1 MAKKRGNGEGSLHKR
16 SNGTWE
22 AQASLEG
29 RRLSRTFKS
38 YREGQEWLK
47 KTISQIDNGM
57 TLTSTKISVAEYFHG
72 WLTSIKSSI
81 RRTSWIH
88 YESLIRCY
96 ITPNIGSVR
105 LIDLRPDLVQNFYN
119 HLLAYG
125 CGIPTVLKLHFV
137 LHCGLERAVAIGMI
151 PRNPAKYARPPKKV
165 AKEMEILT
173 DNEVTRLLL
182 ASKGHRLEALI
193 HLAVVTGAREMELL
207 GLSWEH
213 IDWLTKT
220 VKIDRQLCR
229 PDGDGLVKFSAPK
242 THYGK
247 RVVSLGKMT
256 IDLLRQHYKN
266 QEFERIA
273 AGDKWVESN
282 LIFTSTIG
290 TPIDNSKMRRVFKAL
305 LTCSGLPIIRFHSLR
320 HTSASLLLSQGVPVI
335 EVSRRLGH
343 SRPSIT
349 LDVYGHLI
357 PGIHNE
363 VGEMLDELITP
374 IAVNIGQGAN
384 S

>member
-16 SNGTWE
+16 SNGSWE
-22 AQASLEG
+22 AQVSLEG
-29 RRLSRTFKS
+29 HRLSRTFKS
-38 YREGQEWLK
+38 FREGQEWLK
-47 KTISQIDNGM
+47 KTIIQIDDGM
-57 TLTSTKISVAEYFHG
+57 TLTSTKISVGEYFHG

-81 RRTSWIH
+81 RETSWIH

-96 ITPNIGSVR
+96 IIPNIGKIR
-105 LIDLRPDLVQNFYN
+105 LIDLRPDIIQNFYD
-119 HLLAYG
+119 HLIANG

-137 LHCGLERAVAIGMI
+137 LHCGLERAVAVGMV
-151 PRNPAKYARPPKKV
+151 PRNPARYVRRPKKI

-173 DNEVTRLLL
+173 DDEVTRLLL
-182 ASKGHRLEALI
+182 ASKGHRLEALV

-213 IDWLTKT
+213 IDWVKKT
-220 VKIDRQLCR
+220 VRIDRQLCR
-229 PDGDGLVKFSAPK
+229 TSRHGIVKFSPPK

-247 RVVSLGKMT
+247 RVISLGKVT
-256 IDLLRQHYKN
+256 IDLLRQHLMN
-266 QEFERIA
+266 QELERLA

-282 LIFTSTIG
+282 LVFTTIIG
-290 TPIDNSKMRRVFKAL
+290 TPMDNSKMRRAFKSL
-305 LTCSGLPIIRFHSLR
+305 LTISCLPIIRFHSLR
-320 HTSASLLLSQGVPVI
+320 HTCASLLLSQGIPVI

-357 PGIHNE
+357 PGLHSEI
-363 VGEMLDELITP
+363 GDMLDELITP
-374 IAVNIGQGAN
+374 IPVHIDRKAI
-384 S
+384 